1 VSPPAAVADGIWRWT
16 ARHPEWHPGEWGA
29 EVASFLVH
37 HGDATVLID
46 PLLAEGTAER
56 LDPLIAGDVVVG
68 VTIPYHV
75 RSTAEAIARWG
86 GVAVGHPALRRRLAG
101 DVPFAEAVP
110 GAELPGGLRA
120 HDIART
126 YERPLELPG
135 LQALAF
141 GDRIVGVD
149 GRLRFWMQREPTEE
163 RRAWYRRVAVPQL
176 VPLIDVDPE
185 RVLVTHGPPVLRNG
199 RSALQEAI
207 HGEPWYHR
215 PS

>member
-1 VSPPAAVADGIWRWT
+1 MSAPQPIADGIWCWT

-29 EVASFLVH
+29 EVNSFLVH
-37 HGDATVLID
+37 HAGASVLID
-46 PLLAEGTAER
+46 PLLAPGTAEA

-75 RSTAEAIARWG
+75 RSAADALARWG
-86 GVAVGHPALRRRLAG
+86 GVVVGHPALRKRLPG
-101 DVPFAEAVP
+101 SVDFVEAAP
-110 GAELPGGLRA
+110 DAELPGGLRA
-120 HDIART
+120 YDIKRT
-126 YERPLELPG
+126 YERPLGLPG
-135 LQALAF
+135 VSALAF

-149 GRLRFWMQREPTEE
+149 GRLRFWMQRELTDA
-163 RRAWYRRVAVPQL
+163 RRYWYRRVAAPSL
-176 VPLIDVDPE
+176 APLLDVDPE

-199 RSALQEAI
+199 RSALEEAI

>member
-1 VSPPAAVADGIWRWT
+1 MTAPEPVADGIWRWT

-68 VTIPYHV
+68 ITIPYHV
-75 RSTAEAIARWG
+75 RSTAEVIARWG
-86 GVAVGHPALRRRLAG
+86 GIAVGHPALPKRLPAH
-101 DVPFAEAVP
+101 VPFTEAFP

-120 HDIART
+120 HAAGRT
-126 YERPLELPG
+126 YERPLGLPFVS
-135 LQALAF
+135 ALAF

-149 GRLRFWMQREPTEE
+149 GRLRFWMPREVTPE
-163 RRAWYRRVAVPQL
+163 RVARHRRLVVPEL
-176 VPLIDVDPE
+176 EPLIGVDPE

-199 RSALQEAI
+199 RSALEEAI

-215 PS
+215 AS

>member
-1 VSPPAAVADGIWRWT
+1 VSAVAEIAPGIWRWT

-37 HGDATVLID
+37 HAGATVLID
-46 PLLAEGTAER
+46 PQFADGTAER
-56 LDPLIAGDVVVG
+56 LDPLIDGDVVVG

-75 RSTAEAIARWG
+75 RSTADALARWG
-86 GVAVGHPALRRRLAG
+86 GVAVGHPALRKRLP
-101 DVPFAEAVP
+101 DSVELVEAAP
-110 GAELPGGLRA
+110 DTALPGGLRA
-120 HDIART
+120 YDIQRT
-126 YERPLELPG
+126 NERPLALPEAS
-135 LQALAF
+135 ALAL

-149 GRLRFWMQREPTEE
+149 GRLRFWMQREVTDA
-163 RRAWYRRVAVPQL
+163 RRDWYRRVVAPLLAPL
-176 VPLIDVDPE
+176 VDADPE

-207 HGEPWYHR
+207 FGEPWYHR